1 MILTTQQFKADY
13 RIAINSTNSAKI
25 TELIEEYEPVILRNL
40 LGSSLYGE
48 LKDSTLGGGSNVPST
63 ELEYI
68 FNEFD
73 YDNGGYEVHSD
84 GIVKM
89 LALMLY
95 FYIARQPLS
104 ENTPLGNRN
113 NVAEVS
119 DSVNNMMPVVA
130 YNKGAKT
137 YQAIQYYI
145 MNNIASYP
153 TFKGKKTA
161 FASII

>member
-1 MILTTQQFKADY
+1 MILTTQDFKADY
-13 RIAINSTNSAKI
+13 RIAISSTNSTKVN
-25 TELIEEYEPVILRNL
+25 ELIEEYEPMILRNL
-40 LGSSLYGE
+40 LGSVIYTE
-48 LKDSTLGGGSNVPST
+48 LKNSTLGGGVVVPSI

-68 FNEFD
+68 FSEFD
-73 YDNGGYEVHSD
+73 YDNGGCEVHSD

-130 YNKGAKT
+130 YNKGANT
-137 YQAIQYYI
+137 YNAIQYYI
-145 MNNIASYP
+145 KNNISNYP
-153 TFKGKKTA
+153 DFKGKPTS

>member
-1 MILTTQQFKADY
+1 MILTTQDFKADY
-13 RIAINSTNSAKI
+13 RIAISSTNSTKVN
-25 TELIEEYEPVILRNL
+25 ELIEEYEPMILRNL
-40 LGSSLYGE
+40 LGSSLYSE
-48 LKDSTLGGGSNVPST
+48 LKDSTLGGGGNAPSA

-68 FNEFD
+68 FNPFD
-73 YDNGGYEVHSD
+73 YEVGNCEVHSD

-130 YNKGAKT
+130 YNKGTKT

-145 MNNIASYP
+145 LNNIASYP
-153 TFKGKKTA
+153 NFKGKRTT